1 MMLFFFCHLFYSPSL
16 SWRDVQHVIV
26 RSARPAPGR
35 VLLESGAWV
44 KNKAG
49 LVVSKF
55 FGFGLMD
62 AGKMV
67 HLAEQWNRVPK
78 QQRCVIRG
86 QDQNRFAFCVFY
98 YGSFVYAVLISGML
112 SACTCSFRQVFKCFH
127 WLSFD

>member
-1 MMLFFFCHLFYSPSL
+1 MTYYHEAFFRHLLYSPSL

-35 VLLESGAWV
+35 VLLERGDWV

-67 HLAEQWNRVPK
+67 HLAEQWSTVPK

-98 YGSFVYAVLISGML
+98 CGSLVHAVLISGLL
-112 SACTCSFRQVFKCFH
+112 SACTK
-127 WLSFD
+127 